1 MSGGHFDYY
10 QYHIN
15 EIAEQLERN
24 IADIEYGKSV
34 GKIKKQELCAHLVD
48 VESGR
53 KSWPFWL
60 FELCRRHVYV
70 DDLKY
75 ALKKWYTCY
84 EKDGKIY
91 VEDADEPGVFEV
103 VVDNREYW
111 EFADGKCHY
120 EIDDSEVL
128 DELKKGL
135 KILKM
140 AAIYAQRIDWLLSGD
155 DGDDS
160 FKRRLKEEL
169 DELESKPLVNYEMYF
184 ERLKDDADDE

>member
-34 GKIKKQELCAHLVD
+34 GKVKKQELCAYLVD

-60 FELCRRHVYV
+60 FEMCRGLVYV
-70 DDLKY
+70 DDLKCG
-75 ALKKWYTCY
+75 LKKLHKCY

-91 VEDADEPGVFEV
+91 VDDVDGPGVFEV
-103 VVDNREYW
+103 VISMEETEHW
-111 EFADGKCHY
+111 ADGDSHL
-120 EIDDSEVL
+120 EIEDSEVL
-128 DELKKGL
+128 EEFKKGL
-135 KILKM
+135 KILKK

-155 DGDDS
+155 DGEDS

-169 DELESKPLVNYEMYF
+169 DELEKEPLVDYKRWNEL
-184 ERLKDDADDE
+184 LKAHVDE

>member
-34 GKIKKQELCAHLVD
+34 GKVKKQELCAYLVD
-48 VESGR
+48 VDSGR

-60 FELCRRHVYV
+60 FDLCRRHVYV

-75 ALKKWYTCY
+75 ALKKWYKCY

-103 VVDNREYW
+103 VISMDETEVW
-111 EFADGKCHY
+111 ADG
-120 EIDDSEVL
+120 DSHIEFEDPEVL

-135 KILKM
+135 EILKK
-140 AAIYAQRIDWLLSGD
+140 AAIYTQRIDWLLSGD
-155 DGDDS
+155 DGEDS

-169 DELESKPLVNYEMYF
+169 DDLERKPLIDYERWNKLF
-184 ERLKDDADDE
+184 KEHVDE

>member
-34 GKIKKQELCAHLVD
+34 GKVKKQELCAHLVD
-48 VESGR
+48 VDSGR

-75 ALKKWYTCY
+75 ALKKWYKCY

-103 VVDNREYW
+103 VISMDETEVW
-111 EFADGKCHY
+111 ADGDSHLEVK
-120 EIDDSEVL
+120 DSEVL
-128 DELKKGL
+128 EEFKKGL
-135 KILKM
+135 EILKK
-140 AAIYAQRIDWLLSGD
+140 AAIYTQRIDWLLSGD
-155 DGDDS
+155 DGEDS

-169 DELESKPLVNYEMYF
+169 DELESKPLIDYERWNELF
-184 ERLKDDADDE
+184 KEHDDE

>member
-34 GKIKKQELCAHLVD
+34 GKVKKQELCAHLVD

-60 FELCRRHVYV
+60 MVLLQELE
-70 DDLKY
+70 DEDKLKCE
-75 ALKKWYTCY
+75 LKKWHRCY

-103 VVDNREYW
+103 VISMDETEVW
-111 EFADGKCHY
+111 ADG
-120 EIDDSEVL
+120 DSHIEFEDPEVL

-135 KILKM
+135 EILKK
-140 AAIYAQRIDWLLSGD
+140 AAIYAQRRDWLLSGD
-155 DGDDS
+155 DGEDS

-169 DELESKPLVNYEMYF
+169 DELESKPLIDYERWNKLF
-184 ERLKDDADDE
+184 KEHVDE

>member
-34 GKIKKQELCAHLVD
+34 GKVKKQELCAYLVD

-60 FELCRRHVYV
+60 FEMCRGLVYV
-70 DDLKY
+70 DDLKCE
-75 ALKKWYTCY
+75 LKKWHKCY

-91 VEDADEPGVFEV
+91 VEDAHGPGVFEV
-103 VVDNREYW
+103 VISMEEREYW
-111 EFADGKCHY
+111 ADGDSHL
-120 EIDDSEVL
+120 EIEDSEVL
-128 DELKKGL
+128 EEFKKGL
-135 KILKM
+135 EILKK

-155 DGDDS
+155 DGEDS

-169 DELESKPLVNYEMYF
+169 DELESEPLIDYERWNELFKEHVY
-184 ERLKDDADDE
+184 E

>member
-34 GKIKKQELCAHLVD
+34 GKVKKQELCAYLVD

-60 FELCRRHVYV
+60 LEMCRGLVYV
-70 DDLKY
+70 DDLKCG
-75 ALKKWYTCY
+75 LKKWERCY

-91 VEDADEPGVFEV
+91 VEDADGPGVFEV
-103 VVDNREYW
+103 VISMEETEVW
-111 EFADGKCHY
+111 ADGDSHL
-120 EIDDSEVL
+120 EIEDSEVL
-128 DELKKGL
+128 EEFKKGL
-135 KILKM
+135 EILKK

-155 DGDDS
+155 DGEDS

-169 DELESKPLVNYEMYF
+169 DELESKPLVDYKRWNEL
-184 ERLKDDADDE
+184 LKGHVDE

>member
-60 FELCRRHVYV
+60 MVLLKELA
-70 DDLKY
+70 DEDKLKCEI
-75 ALKKWYTCY
+75 KKWHKCF

-91 VEDADEPGVFEV
+91 VEDAHGPGVFEV
-103 VVDNREYW
+103 VISMGETEYW
-111 EFADGKCHY
+111 ADGDSHL
-120 EIDDSEVL
+120 EVEDSEVL
-128 DELKKGL
+128 EEFKKGL
-135 KILKM
+135 EILKK

-155 DGDDS
+155 DGEDS

-169 DELESKPLVNYEMYF
+169 DELESKPIIDYERWNELFKEHVY
-184 ERLKDDADDE
+184 E

>member
-34 GKIKKQELCAHLVD
+34 GKVKKQELCAYLVD
-48 VESGR
+48 VDSGR

-60 FELCRRHVYV
+60 FDLCRRHVYV

-75 ALKKWYTCY
+75 ALKKWYKCY

-91 VEDADEPGVFEV
+91 IEDADEPGVFEV
-103 VVDNREYW
+103 VISMDETEVW
-111 EFADGKCHY
+111 ADG
-120 EIDDSEVL
+120 DSHIEVEDPEVL
-128 DELKKGL
+128 EEFKKGL
-135 KILKM
+135 EILKK
-140 AAIYAQRIDWLLSGD
+140 AAIYTQRIDWLLSGD
-155 DGDDS
+155 DGEDS

-169 DELESKPLVNYEMYF
+169 DELESKPLIDYERWKELF
-184 ERLKDDADDE
+184 KEHVDE

>member
-60 FELCRRHVYV
+60 FDLCRRHVYV

-75 ALKKWYTCY
+75 ALKKWYKCY
-84 EKDGKIY
+84 EKDEKIY

-103 VVDNREYW
+103 VISMDETEVW
-111 EFADGKCHY
+111 ADG
-120 EIDDSEVL
+120 DSHIEVEDPEVL
-128 DELKKGL
+128 EEFKKGL
-135 KILKM
+135 EILKK

-155 DGDDS
+155 DGENS

-169 DELESKPLVNYEMYF
+169 DELERKPLIDYERWNKLF
-184 ERLKDDADDE
+184 KEHVDE

>member
-34 GKIKKQELCAHLVD
+34 GKVKKQELCAYLVD
-48 VESGR
+48 VDSGR
-53 KSWPFWL
+53 KSWSFWL

-75 ALKKWYTCY
+75 ALKKWYKCY

-91 VEDADEPGVFEV
+91 IEDADEPGVFEV
-103 VVDNREYW
+103 VISMDETEVW
-111 EFADGKCHY
+111 ADG
-120 EIDDSEVL
+120 DSHIEVEDPEVL
-128 DELKKGL
+128 EEFKKGL
-135 KILKM
+135 EILKK
-140 AAIYAQRIDWLLSGD
+140 AAIYTQRIDWLLSGD
-155 DGDDS
+155 DGEDS

-169 DELESKPLVNYEMYF
+169 DELESKPLIDYERWKELF
-184 ERLKDDADDE
+184 KEHVDE

>member
-34 GKIKKQELCAHLVD
+34 GKVKKQELCAYLVD
-48 VESGR
+48 VDSGR

-60 FELCRRHVYV
+60 FDLCRRHVYV

-75 ALKKWYTCY
+75 ALKKWYKCY

-103 VVDNREYW
+103 VISMDETEVW
-111 EFADGKCHY
+111 ADG
-120 EIDDSEVL
+120 DSHIEFEDPEVL

-135 KILKM
+135 EILKK
-140 AAIYAQRIDWLLSGD
+140 AAIYTQRIDWLLSGD
-155 DGDDS
+155 DGEDS

-169 DELESKPLVNYEMYF
+169 DELESKPLIDYERWNKLF
-184 ERLKDDADDE
+184 KEHVDE